1 MRWWGGGPTSRRSL
15 SCGGG
20 EVGQGRE
27 EVGPHPDRA
36 LQLAT
41 LMLRGNVA
49 FGVGWNV
56 DVAIERCVA
65 AAAAGRG
72 VGVNAMLL
80 GWRAESG

>member
-1 MRWWGGGPTSRRSL
+1 M
-15 SCGGG
+15 SCGGSG
-20 EVGQGRE
+20 VGLGRE

-41 LMLRGNVA
+41 LLLLLRENVA

-56 DVAIERCVA
+56 DVAVERCVA

-72 VGVNAMLL
+72 VGVNAVLL

>member
-1 MRWWGGGPTSRRSL
+1 M

-20 EVGQGRE
+20 GVGLGRE

-41 LMLRGNVA
+41 LMLVLLRGNVA

-65 AAAAGRG
+65 AAAGRG